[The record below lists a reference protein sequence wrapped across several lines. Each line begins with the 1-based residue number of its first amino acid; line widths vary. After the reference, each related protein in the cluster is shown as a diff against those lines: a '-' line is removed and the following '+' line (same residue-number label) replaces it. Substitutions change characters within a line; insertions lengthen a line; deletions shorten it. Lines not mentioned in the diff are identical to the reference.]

1 MKLPAQLSAAI
12 VRALLPGVAASLL
25 FAAAPAGA
33 QIPAAAVGPAAAT
46 AVDIAKPIV
55 VKVLKPKSSLA
66 EFKGMVV
73 NSTRAQITVRARDNE
88 MVLRTFP
95 LSPQLADVMQ
105 KVIDRGGY
113 QYGDKVTV
121 QYDATSGVAKRI
133 LGKPSKP
140 V

>member
-105 KVIDRGGY
+105 KVIDRGG
-113 QYGDKVTV
+113 
-121 QYDATSGVAKRI
+121 
-133 LGKPSKP
+133 
-140 V
+140 